1 MFGTYLGNI
10 KLLYFQVIQNV
21 GHGFKPYKLASANIL
36 LTLKKVELKIED
48 ERQRTRTYLN
58 IVIDNVQQGAGMDN
72 DAIDDLVK
80 SSICGS
86 I

>member
-1 MFGTYLGNI
+1 
-10 KLLYFQVIQNV
+10 
-21 GHGFKPYKLASANIL
+21 
-36 LTLKKVELKIED
+36 VELKTED

-80 SSICGS
+80 SGICEGL
-86 I
+86 